1 MFKRLA
7 TTIPTL
13 VLTYAVLGSVVFPG
27 ISLSSKLLGRWRVV
41 KVFGNDL
48 SRTFPPLTIEL
59 DKNGRLVGKS
69 TCGTFTGRWSTGR
82 NEVRFQGMVPSNC
95 NCGDMRLVEQ
105 KVIEAMGAAR
115 ETRIEKNGVVLMQG
129 GKAVALLVPQ
139 RT

>member
-1 MFKRLA
+1 MFKRIA

-13 VLTYAVLGSVVFPG
+13 VLTYAVLGSVVFSG

-41 KVFGNDL
+41 KVFGSDL

-59 DKNGRLVGKS
+59 DKSGRLVGKS
-69 TCGTFTGRWSTGR
+69 TCGTFTGRWSTGK
-82 NEVRFQGMVPSNC
+82 NVVRFQGIVPSTC
-95 NCGDMRLVEQ
+95 NCGDMRVVEK

-115 ETRIEKNGVVLMQG
+115 ETRIDKNGVVLMQDG
-129 GKAVALLVPQ
+129 RAVAFLVPQ